1 MQQYRE
7 TIDKNGSSV
16 ISVKKAN
23 SLIKSIGKES
33 LLANKI
39 LLTALLKVKLN
50 DGCGIP
56 AERSKY
62 FKDLQRRTG
71 VDFSIGLVAE
81 MDNITLRTVMNETS
95 GSYYTAI
102 SEIMDPASDKFLAR
116 QWGIIFDDQKSGL
129 LGFVNIINAAVY
141 DNKTGKMFV
150 KFSDEEA
157 IRGQIYNIKNGYTK
171 LNYRVMMNLKSVY
184 SYKLYELLLS
194 AIGLDDFKSG
204 THNDSYI
211 AKFGISEL
219 KYRFGVLDALY
230 SKEVRSA
237 IAQAKNAD
245 DYEYIEKHI
254 TKEKRKTASIYEFEQ
269 RVVKKAVNELN
280 ALPDTESDY
289 TISYTFEYG
298 TNKRTPKAIIFST
311 KRRHNIILTDKSSN
325 KTTTDVVTIE
335 PRDLTEMDKQ
345 LELLDEMRGFIRE
358 NLKSRELLEIAKA
371 ADYDM
376 ERVKNAYEVAEQSS
390 SKINNLVGFLK
401 AAIKGGYA
409 EPVSKKGTKK
419 MAGWTD
425 IHSESELD
433 LDDVVRKKIRSNSLL
448 SELSSDL
455 EF

>member
-7 TIDKNGSSV
+7 IIDAAGNSL

-33 LLANKI
+33 LLANKL
-39 LLTALLKVKLN
+39 LLTALLKVKLS
-50 DGCGIP
+50 DGSNIP

-62 FKDLQRRTG
+62 FKALQKRTG

-81 MDNITLRTVMNETS
+81 MDNTMLRTVMNETS

-102 SEIMDPASDKFLAR
+102 SDIMDPASSKFLAR

-157 IRGQIYNIKNGYTK
+157 IRDQIYNIKNGYTM

-204 THNDSYI
+204 SHNDSYI

-230 SKEVRSA
+230 SKEVRA
-237 IAQAKNAD
+237 AVAQAKNAD
-245 DYEYIEKHI
+245 DYEYIEKYI
-254 TKEKRKTASIYEFEQ
+254 SKEKRKAANFYEFEQ

-289 TISYTFEYG
+289 IISYSFEYG
-298 TNKRTPKAIIFST
+298 TNKRTPKAIIFTT
-311 KRRHNIILTDKSSN
+311 KRRHCTALTDKTSSDN
-325 KTTTDVVTIE
+325 ATDAITVE
-335 PRDLTEMDKQ
+335 PRTISDMDKQ
-345 LELLDEMRGFIRE
+345 LEILDEMRGFIRE
-358 NLKSRELLEIAKA
+358 DLKSKELLEIAKV

-376 ERVKNAYEVAEQSS
+376 ERVRNAYDVAERSS

-401 AAIKGGYA
+401 AAIQNGYA
-409 EPVSKKGTKK
+409 EPISKRSATK
-419 MAGWTD
+419 MIGWTD
-425 IHSESELD
+425 VHSESALD
-433 LDDVVRKKIRSNSLL
+433 LDELVKRKIQGGAILGNFNAD
-448 SELSSDL
+448 SE
-455 EF
+455 

>member
-1 MQQYRE
+1 
-7 TIDKNGSSV
+7 
-16 ISVKKAN
+16 
-23 SLIKSIGKES
+23 
-33 LLANKI
+33 
-39 LLTALLKVKLN
+39 
-50 DGCGIP
+50 
-56 AERSKY
+56 
-62 FKDLQRRTG
+62 
-71 VDFSIGLVAE
+71 
-81 MDNITLRTVMNETS
+81 MNETS

-157 IRGQIYNIKNGYTK
+157 IRDQIYNIKNGYTK

-358 NLKSRELLEIAKA
+358 NLKK
-371 ADYDM
+371 
-376 ERVKNAYEVAEQSS
+376 
-390 SKINNLVGFLK
+390 
-401 AAIKGGYA
+401 
-409 EPVSKKGTKK
+409 
-419 MAGWTD
+419 
-425 IHSESELD
+425 
-433 LDDVVRKKIRSNSLL
+433 
-448 SELSSDL
+448 
-455 EF
+455 